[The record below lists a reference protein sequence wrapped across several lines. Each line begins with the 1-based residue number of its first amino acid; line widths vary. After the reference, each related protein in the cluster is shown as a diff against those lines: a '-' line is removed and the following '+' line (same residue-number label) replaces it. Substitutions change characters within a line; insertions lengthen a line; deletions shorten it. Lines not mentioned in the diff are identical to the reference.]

1 MNMRA
6 QTKTTIMIT
15 GISTLLALLWL
26 LPIVY
31 TLFVSFKHAARGI
44 SVLGK
49 LVSPPYT
56 LDNYIYVLNSG
67 QADIFGWT
75 FNSFLISTVVTLSVI
90 IVCSTAAFAF
100 AFLHF
105 TGKHVLF
112 WVALFGLI
120 LPGEAILVP
129 LYILMRDL
137 KLLNTYASLIFPY
150 VAAPFA
156 LIIFRQFFVG
166 IPREL
171 FEAARIDG
179 CGSWKIYRSV
189 VLPLSRPVLAAI
201 GIFVFLGIWNDFV
214 WPYISITKQELMTIP
229 VGLPFFISQ
238 FNPDVGMPIAAAM
251 LATAPVLI
259 VFLFFQRFIVKG
271 ITFTGIKG

>member
-6 QTKTTIMIT
+6 QTKASILVT
-15 GISTLLALLWL
+15 GTSTLLALIWL
-26 LPIVY
+26 LPILY
-31 TLFVSFKHAARGI
+31 TFFVSFKHAARGI
-44 SVLGK
+44 SDLGK

-56 LDNYIYVLNSG
+56 LDNYIYVLNNG

-75 FNSFLISTVVTLSVI
+75 FNSFLVSTVVTLCVI
-90 IVCSTAAFAF
+90 VVCSTAAFAF
-100 AFLHF
+100 AFLNF
-105 TGKHVLF
+105 TGKSVLF
-112 WVALFGLI
+112 WIALFGLI

-137 KLLNTYASLIFPY
+137 KLLNTYGSLIFPY